1 LEKILYA
8 LNHQAAEESI
18 TASLDKTK
26 FIVVGA
32 VTYREAVLSTIPN
45 NHPDILVIRD
55 TLGGSI
61 DIQELLRKVRFSW
74 PEVRIVL
81 ITRSLPVNHPLLVN
95 AVRLGIYDI
104 IRSDSASLDEIR
116 ARIMTPGTI
125 NDVKDYFPASDDD
138 KDPVVADEKNVKPG
152 FLGSLFGGK
161 KNVKGNAPVIAIP
174 ERTAE
179 INIDQLRETI
189 RHEERK
195 KLQNEIDQKVAEGMN
210 KALKAKAGEM
220 EDLRRRLSDS
230 EAAVI
235 ERQSLIDGLSRSL
248 ADRDAELEA
257 LKSASAT
264 QLQQLE
270 SAAAK
275 EQSWAT
281 ERVGLENQL
290 AEAKQ
295 NFISLRNSTNSKI
308 NSLQDR
314 LRNAENAKSEL
325 KTRLDALEAE
335 AATKGSETAA
345 ELSDVLKRNSSLNS
359 EIISLKKSLESA
371 ESEKARLCD
380 LVNDLQADTASMHE
394 DLVVAKAQRSLNS
407 EIISLKKSLE
417 SAELEKARLRDL
429 VNDLQADTASMHEDL
444 VVAKAQRSNGDD
456 RELESLKAANAQLTK
471 ENATLSDELSKLRQA
486 TSAGESEQKWK
497 GVVEK
502 LRGELRDATSAL
514 KEVQKESAEKDAKIR
529 DLVENG
535 TEKYQHL
542 SGPTM
547 EEVQVLMKEAE
558 DQLREAERAQERA
571 EEDLE
576 EAAEIKRKYEL
587 LIAELKSGEQSVSEQ
602 VRQRQDELASER
614 NAYAAAEEKAEREA
628 AERAR
633 LEKEDRIRREVLD
646 GAAPTNFSG
655 ASGSMVE
662 EISRGYEQQIADLR
676 SGYEQSLAALR
687 DEIAELR
694 RDRTSHNENI
704 DKSDSK
710 MFVTV
715 TNISAP
721 KAILSFG
728 ATQGVGATT
737 VAINL
742 ASMLAKSGKRVL
754 LAEFNDKFPS
764 MNEFFR
770 LTRVRYGLGTA
781 IKAAFSGDTVLLDNS
796 IITLNGLRSVSKR
809 QTQVYRD
816 LPSGF
821 QVIPYSNSD
830 IDSCVRGTE
839 RLLRSDAV
847 PALAKRML
855 LRKTHDYIIFD
866 VQSEDQQLLSAILS
880 SGVFDMVLPIMDNDR
895 HSVGCAVSLLSALS
909 TFGDAKI
916 IGRSPIVLNRF
927 SDGAAITVSNAA
939 KIFNRAENSI
949 CSLLDD
955 PAGYAKAEKIGIPFA
970 LASDEVA
977 NEYLSLMELISQN

>member
-1 LEKILYA
+1 MEKILYA

-152 FLGSLFGGK
+152 LLGSLFGGK
-161 KNVKGNAPVIAIP
+161 KNIKGNAPVIAIP

-235 ERQSLIDGLSRSL
+235 ERQSLIDGLSKSL

-345 ELSDVLKRNSSLNS
+345 ELSDMLKRNS
-359 EIISLKKSLESA
+359 
-371 ESEKARLCD
+371 
-380 LVNDLQADTASMHE
+380 
-394 DLVVAKAQRSLNS
+394 SLNS

-486 TSAGESEQKWK
+486 TSADDAEQKWK

-571 EEDLE
+571 DEDLE
-576 EAAEIKRKYEL
+576 EAAEIKRKYES
-587 LIAELKSGEQSVSEQ
+587 LIAELKAGEQSVSEQ

-614 NAYAAAEEKAEREA
+614 NAYAAAEEEAEREA

-633 LEKEDRIRREVLD
+633 LEKEERIRREVLD
-646 GAAPTNFSG
+646 GAAPTSFSG

-694 RDRTSHNENI
+694 RDRMSHNENI
-704 DKSDSK
+704 DKSDGK

-880 SGVFDMVLPIMDNDR
+880 SGVFNMVLPIMDNDR

-916 IGRSPIVLNRF
+916 IDRSPIVLNRF

-955 PAGYAKAEKIGIPFA
+955 PVGYAKAEKIGIPFA

-977 NEYLSLMELISQN
+977 NEYLSLMKLISQN